1 MSTRAFQRHGPDSS
15 LPGLQSLPVP
25 DKRNQDASSP
35 TASSSDL
42 VHLSH
47 DGSRQASPFEQLP
60 HPDSF
65 AANRKAGKG
74 KEIEDDDDDSDFDP
88 WDDDIEGASGVNDPN
103 MPSDHRIGRSSQ
115 NLPLLAGDK
124 QGDYEERDAS
134 THTRHSRFRE
144 QDSEQIA
151 KQATKKR
158 YTYAACFL
166 LVSLI
171 SFAVQTETAVY
182 IQHNLGWKKPYCML
196 YACPF
201 ETFRRT
207 HLLTISLQLL
217 HTRFMGSP
225 MANATPHPS
234 PPKVETTLATI
245 LAPSCFH
252 PPLDCT
258 NDRTS

>member
-1 MSTRAFQRHGPDSS
+1 MSNRAFQRHGPDSS

-25 DKRNQDASSP
+25 DKRNQDGSSP
-35 TASSSDL
+35 TGSSSDL

-47 DGSRQASPFEQLP
+47 DGSRQASPFEQLS

-65 AANRKAGKG
+65 AANKRAGKG
-74 KEIEDDDDDSDFDP
+74 KDIDDDDESDFDP
-88 WDDDIEGASGVNDPN
+88 WDDDIEGASGVNDPD
-103 MPSDHRIGRSSQ
+103 MPSDHRVGRSSQ

-124 QGDYEERDAS
+124 QGDYEERDVS

-144 QDSEQIA
+144 QDSDQIA

-166 LVSLI
+166 VVSLI

-196 YACPF
+196 YESPF
-201 ETFRRT
+201 VYARNTLTNTF
-207 HLLTISLQLL
+207 LLAIS
-217 HTRFMGSP
+217 HTAHGQSYGQHNSSSFASKNLNSHGRNSGAAMF
-225 MANATPHPS
+225 PS
-234 PPKVETTLATI
+234 SARQRK
-245 LAPSCFH
+245 
-252 PPLDCT
+252 
-258 NDRTS
+258 

>member
-1 MSTRAFQRHGPDSS
+1 MSNRAFQRHGPDSS

-25 DKRNQDASSP
+25 GKHNQDASSP
-35 TASSSDL
+35 TGSSSDL

-60 HPDSF
+60 HPDNF
-65 AANRKAGKG
+65 AENSKSGKG
-74 KEIEDDDDDSDFDP
+74 KEVDDGDDSDFDP

-103 MPSDHRIGRSSQ
+103 MPSGHGPGRSSQ
-115 NLPLLAGDK
+115 PLLSGDK
-124 QGDYEERDAS
+124 QGQYDEEDAS
-134 THTRHSRFRE
+134 VHTRHSRFRE
-144 QDSEQIA
+144 QDSEQMA

-196 YACPF
+196 
-201 ETFRRT
+201 
-207 HLLTISLQLL
+207 
-217 HTRFMGSP
+217 
-225 MANATPHPS
+225 
-234 PPKVETTLATI
+234 
-245 LAPSCFH
+245 
-252 PPLDCT
+252 
-258 NDRTS
+258 

>member
-1 MSTRAFQRHGPDSS
+1 MSNRAFQRHGPDSS
-15 LPGLQSLPVP
+15 LPGLQSLDVP
-25 DKRNQDASSP
+25 DKRNQDGSSP
-35 TASSSDL
+35 TGSSSDL

-60 HPDSF
+60 HPDNFSE
-65 AANRKAGKG
+65 NRKAGKG
-74 KEIEDDDDDSDFDP
+74 KEVEEDDESDFDP
-88 WDDDIEGASGVNDPN
+88 WDDDIEGASGVDDPN
-103 MPSDHRIGRSSQ
+103 MPSDHRAGRSSQ

-144 QDSEQIA
+144 QDPEQLA

-166 LVSLI
+166 VVSLI

-196 YACPF
+196 YDHSADVLQDL
-201 ETFRRT
+201 
-207 HLLTISLQLL
+207 HLLTN
-217 HTRFMGSP
+217 FP
-225 MANATPHPS
+225 
-234 PPKVETTLATI
+234 
-245 LAPSCFH
+245 
-252 PPLDCT
+252 
-258 NDRTS
+258 

>member
-1 MSTRAFQRHGPDSS
+1 MSSRAFQRHGPDSS
-15 LPGLQSLPVP
+15 LPGLSSLSVP
-25 DKRNQDASSP
+25 DKRLQDGSSP
-35 TASSSDL
+35 TGSSSDL

-65 AANRKAGKG
+65 AKSRKVGKG
-74 KEIEDDDDDSDFDP
+74 KEVDDDDDDDDDDNEGSDFDP
-88 WDDDIEGASGVNDPN
+88 WDDDIEGASGVDDPN
-103 MPSDHRIGRSSQ
+103 MTSDHRAGRSSQ

-124 QGDYEERDAS
+124 QGDYEEREPS
-134 THTRHSRFRE
+134 THIRHSRFRE
-144 QDSEQIA
+144 QDPEQLA

-196 YACPF
+196 YD
-201 ETFRRT
+201 RSIK
-207 HLLTISLQLL
+207 L
-217 HTRFMGSP
+217 
-225 MANATPHPS
+225 PS
-234 PPKVETTLATI
+234 I
-245 LAPSCFH
+245 Y
-252 PPLDCT
+252 
-258 NDRTS
+258 TS

>member
-1 MSTRAFQRHGPDSS
+1 MSNRAFQRHGPDSS

-25 DKRNQDASSP
+25 DKRNQDGSSP
-35 TASSSDL
+35 TGSSSDL

-65 AANRKAGKG
+65 AANRKSGKG
-74 KEIEDDDDDSDFDP
+74 KEIDEDDESDFDP
-88 WDDDIEGASGVNDPN
+88 WDDDIEGAAGVEDPN
-103 MPSDHRIGRSSQ
+103 MPSDHRVGRSSQ

-134 THTRHSRFRE
+134 SHTRHSRFRE
-144 QDSEQIA
+144 QDSDQIA

-166 LVSLI
+166 AVSLV

-196 YACPF
+196 YDF
-201 ETFRRT
+201 LFDGKE
-207 HLLTISLQLL
+207 
-217 HTRFMGSP
+217 
-225 MANATPHPS
+225 
-234 PPKVETTLATI
+234 ETLADTFS
-245 LAPSCFH
+245 LGTSHTAHGQSYGQHNSLSFASKNSSNPGHSSGAAMFPSSA
-252 PPLDCT
+252 
-258 NDRTS
+258 RRRK